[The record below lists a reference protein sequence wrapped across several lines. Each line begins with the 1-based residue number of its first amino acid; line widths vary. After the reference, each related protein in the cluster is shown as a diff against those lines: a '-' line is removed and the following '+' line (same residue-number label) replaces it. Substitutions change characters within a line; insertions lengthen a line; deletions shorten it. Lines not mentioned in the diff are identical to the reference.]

1 MKLMIVGGGD
11 GQLNAVRRAKRMGY
25 TVVVSDMNPKCPGA
39 LEADSFVKANTFS
52 FAETFQGAE
61 SEKVDAIMTLGTD
74 QPVLTC
80 ARVAAALEIP
90 FGIGIETA
98 RAVTNKRVMKPLF
111 VQNNIPTSRFA
122 LIQNGFP
129 FNEISELCFPLVVK
143 PVDSQGQRGVY
154 KVNTPEE
161 LTAFLPD
168 VLSYSR
174 ETTVLAEEFYPS
186 EEITVSG
193 WSLAGAFYPITI
205 TDRVTRDNEPHIG
218 VCTSHEYPS
227 RHIPQYGKE
236 IVELSQNIVTSFN
249 IENGPVY
256 IQMLIGVEGIKVN
269 EVASRIGGA
278 YEDEFIPA
286 LTGIDILDLQFQ
298 LAVTGKVDESPLK
311 EFKFPAPGFGSVL
324 LVFTREGTI
333 KENGDMDTIRKI
345 PGVISGKYLLP
356 PGKII
361 GKRENSSCRA
371 GFVAFLSKSSAQK
384 EQLRQQIYN
393 FLEIQNTEGEN
404 MVCEYL

>member
-11 GQLNAVRRAKRMGY
+11 GQLNAVRRAKRKGY
-25 TVVVSDMNPKCPGA
+25 TVVVSDMNPNCPGA
-39 LEADSFVKANTFS
+39 LEADSFVKADTFS
-52 FAETFQGAE
+52 FTETLQGAE

-80 ARVAAALEIP
+80 AQVAAALKIP
-90 FGIGIETA
+90 FGIDIETA

-111 VQNNIPTSRFA
+111 VQNNIPTSLFA
-122 LIQNGFP
+122 LLQNGFSI
-129 FNEISELCFPLVVK
+129 NEISELSFPLVVK

-174 ETTVLAEEFYPS
+174 ETTVLVEEFYPS

-193 WSLAGAFYPITI
+193 WSSAGTFYPITI

-227 RHIPQYGKE
+227 KHFTEYGKE
-236 IVELSQNIVTSFN
+236 VVELSQNIVTSFN
-249 IENGPVY
+249 IVNGPVY
-256 IQMLIGVEGIKVN
+256 IQMLIGSEGIKVN

-298 LAVTGKVDESPLK
+298 LAETGKVDESPLK
-311 EFKFPAPGFGSVL
+311 EFKFPAQGFGSVL
-324 LVFTREGTI
+324 LFFTREGTI
-333 KENGDMDTIRKI
+333 KENGNMDTIQNI
-345 PGVISGKYLLP
+345 PGVINGKYLLP

-371 GFVAFLSKSSAQK
+371 GFVAFLSKSSTQK
-384 EQLRQQIYN
+384 EQLRQKIYT
-393 FLEIQNTEGEN
+393 FLEIRNTEGEN